1 MTRIPH
7 SRRTSSGTNAKARAT
22 KTTKARGVK
31 ATPRTPSAADTQP
44 RRAKATK
51 YRTTK
56 MAPRATGGADAKT
69 RGAKAAK
76 SRTAKAVPQA
86 AGSERRATLLPEA
99 PITIQEAAA
108 WLGVPVAE
116 IALAVARDTGAAVAD
131 VGPHWRVPTPTLMGL
146 LARLDAAGSP
156 SPGARADAAAE
167 ASAGPDANAARE
179 PPPGKGAD
187 PVPDLDLL
195 SLVTESFERAQ
206 RGAAE
211 MAERL
216 RADWPARAARAQA
229 AVAELARTFEASAAA
244 TEHAAQGTL
253 GRLRRVADGFLGRHP
268 GAADLA
274 ARAGHGLRPDRA
286 RAALSAALR
295 DAVASEPARDL
306 GDRAAHDRWTERV
319 YAMTRAWIPARLD
332 PGHLDGQGYSPLDEA
347 VVLGLEPAV
356 MALLDAG
363 VDPDTARA
371 RDGLS
376 PLQRAGA
383 RGAVDL
389 VHLMQ
394 APR

>member
-22 KTTKARGVK
+22 KTTKARG
-31 ATPRTPSAADTQP
+31 
-44 RRAKATK
+44 AKAT
-51 YRTTK
+51 
-56 MAPRATGGADAKT
+56 
-69 RGAKAAK
+69 K

-86 AGSERRATLLPEA
+86 AGGERRAATPLPEA
-99 PITIQEAAA
+99 PITILEAAA

-167 ASAGPDANAARE
+167 ASAGPDANATRE